1 MFPALFAA
9 TIMPKGFA
17 YSSEELH
24 NFLDIIKGILP
35 ISATAWEC
43 IAEVHLSRYLDM
55 GRMVDSLKQ
64 KFKELHNKKV
74 PTGNPLCPPYVARVK
89 HLRHQIIDKMD
100 GTDLN
105 VEEDDAKEDK
115 EDPDTNFLNGGGSNI
130 LSEGGEEK

>member
-1 MFPALFAA
+1 MFPALFAT

-24 NFLDIIKGILP
+24 NFLDIIEDILP

-55 GRMVDSLKQ
+55 GRMVDGLKR

-74 PTGNPLCPPYVARVK
+74 PTGDPLCPPDVAWVK
-89 HLRHQIIDKMD
+89 CLRHQIIDRMD
-100 GTDLN
+100 RTDLRR
-105 VEEDDAKEDK
+105 
-115 EDPDTNFLNGGGSNI
+115 G
-130 LSEGGEEK
+130 